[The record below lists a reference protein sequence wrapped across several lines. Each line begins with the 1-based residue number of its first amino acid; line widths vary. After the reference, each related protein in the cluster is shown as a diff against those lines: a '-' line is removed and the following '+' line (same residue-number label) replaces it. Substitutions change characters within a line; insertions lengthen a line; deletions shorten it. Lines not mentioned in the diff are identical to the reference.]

1 MSQEIAKKI
10 IENIP
15 QVMRLLR
22 KEMRQNV
29 RGKLTIPQFRLL
41 LRLDHTPSSQS
52 ELAQWLGVAPPTMS
66 KMIDSLLK
74 NNLITRE
81 YEEKNRRKQKIDL
94 TAKGKALIQTQQ
106 KAAIE
111 MFSAKIKKLNKT
123 EKEKLN
129 SGLNI
134 LLKLVNENEQ

>member
-29 RGKLTIPQFRLL
+29 KGKLTIPQFRLL
-41 LRLDHTPSSQS
+41 LRLAHTPSSQS
-52 ELAQWLGVAPPTMS
+52 ELAQWLGVTPPTMS

-74 NNLITRE
+74 NNLVTRE
-81 YEEKNRRKQKIDL
+81 YEENNRRKQKIDL
-94 TAKGKALIQTQQ
+94 TPKGIALIQKQQ

-111 MFSAKIKKLNKT
+111 MFSTEIEKLNKT

-134 LLKLVNENEQ
+134 LLKLVNKNEQ